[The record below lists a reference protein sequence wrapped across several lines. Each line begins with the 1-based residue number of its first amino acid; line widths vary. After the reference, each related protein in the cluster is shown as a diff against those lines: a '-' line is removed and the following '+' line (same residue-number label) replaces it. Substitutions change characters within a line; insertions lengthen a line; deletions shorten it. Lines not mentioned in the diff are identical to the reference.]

1 MPRLSTVAVSALA
14 ALFAPALFALDLQN
28 APAPNP
34 AVPGTLNYVEGSAQ
48 LNGQPVGQNAVGS
61 ATLQP
66 GQTIATTDGHAEV
79 LLTPGVYLRL
89 GQNSAARMVSPSLT
103 DTAVAIERG
112 RAAVEVDQLFQQN
125 DIHIVENNVPVQLAK
140 TGLYEF
146 NADNATVQVF
156 DGEAA
161 VSKGNGHWT
170 LVKGGRE
177 LNLAEGPGQKPAKF
191 DKDQAENSGLYRW
204 SSLRSDYLAQANNQ
218 LAAQYGEGYAPGWY
232 WNPWMFDYT
241 FLGPSP
247 FYSPFGWGFYPFGY
261 MGGFYGGYYGGGFYG
276 HHGYGGHPVAPVHS
290 GGGFRGGAFRSGGE
304 MGGFHGGGGFGGFHG
319 GGGRGR

>member
-1 MPRLSTVAVSALA
+1 MPKLRTIAVSALA
-14 ALFAPALFALDLQN
+14 ALFAPALFALDVQN

-48 LNGQPVGQNAVGS
+48 LNGQPVGQRAVGS

-66 GQTIATTDGHAEV
+66 GQTISTTSGHAEV
-79 LLTPGVYLRL
+79 LLTPGVFLRL
-89 GQNSAARMVSPSLT
+89 GQNSAAKMVSPNLT
-103 DTAVAIERG
+103 DTSVEIEHG
-112 RAAVEVDQLFQQN
+112 RAAVEVDQLFKQN
-125 DIHIVENNVPVQLAK
+125 DIHIVENNVPVQLVK

-146 NADNATVQVF
+146 NADNGTVKVF

-161 VSKGNGHWT
+161 VPKGNGRWT
-170 LVKGGRE
+170 VIKGSHQM
-177 LNLAEGPGQKPAKF
+177 NLAEGPGQKPVSF
-191 DKDQAENSGLYRW
+191 DKDQAEQSGLYRW
-204 SSLRSDYLAQANNQ
+204 SSLRSDYLAEANNQ
-218 LAAQYGEGYAPGWY
+218 LAGQYGEGYAPGWY
-232 WNPWMFDYT
+232 WDPWMFDYT

-261 MGGFYGGYYGGGFYG
+261 MGGFYGGGYYGRGFYG
-276 HHGYGGHPVAPVHS
+276 HPINRGGF
-290 GGGFRGGAFRSGGE
+290 GGFRGGAFRSGGE